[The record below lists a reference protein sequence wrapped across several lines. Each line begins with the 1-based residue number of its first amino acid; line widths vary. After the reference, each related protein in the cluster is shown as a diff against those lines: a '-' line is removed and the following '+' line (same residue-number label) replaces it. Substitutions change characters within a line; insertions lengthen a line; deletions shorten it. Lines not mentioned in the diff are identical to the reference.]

1 MSLVAYGSSDES
13 NDEEVISNQES
24 EKSVKKPPDNVE
36 IKQISKNLEVKEA
49 LQVVEEQIPEI
60 LTVKPRTHISLP
72 TPKIDQEPKILDEN
86 NSVSSSNTGSEEIK
100 INFNLLPQPRR
111 VDVIEDEDEIPENN
125 KEILFDNKNLTNEQP
140 FEKTVKKEKVPVKIS
155 IPRLSDFKDTEEE
168 KEKSRNKIQPSQK
181 GTGLFAVLPPPR
193 SERAV
198 KSKPM
203 VPRVLTKKPTN
214 PKIPPKSPQIST
226 DLKKTRGS
234 SIDNKTDKKST
245 ISSNYDSSSEDEE
258 TDKSPAM
265 DFFSL
270 TSSDEIQASSIPIAD
285 IVNETLKYSQF
296 LQPKN
301 IHPVET
307 FENEN
312 PRSELELSDKTLVSN
327 VMNLP
332 KEEIMKKNKAE
343 VGPKL
348 PVPEQDYNVDSTG
361 NVVFD
366 EKAIEYLCGKRGV
379 KRKNKEFEGVDIIEI
394 NGEDIK
400 PDEREWLVKALT
412 EEPVTRPVSSQ
423 GAGPSGQSKKKH
435 QITYLAHQAKAME
448 VELKNKWAQNKM
460 TRQQTQSKY
469 GF

>member
-1 MSLVAYGSSDES
+1 
-13 NDEEVISNQES
+13 
-24 EKSVKKPPDNVE
+24 
-36 IKQISKNLEVKEA
+36 
-49 LQVVEEQIPEI
+49 
-60 LTVKPRTHISLP
+60 
-72 TPKIDQEPKILDEN
+72 
-86 NSVSSSNTGSEEIK
+86 
-100 INFNLLPQPRR
+100 
-111 VDVIEDEDEIPENN
+111 
-125 KEILFDNKNLTNEQP
+125 
-140 FEKTVKKEKVPVKIS
+140 
-155 IPRLSDFKDTEEE
+155 
-168 KEKSRNKIQPSQK
+168 
-181 GTGLFAVLPPPR
+181 
-193 SERAV
+193 
-198 KSKPM
+198 M
-203 VPRVLTKKPTN
+203 VPRVLTKKPTD
-214 PKIPPKSPQIST
+214 PKIPPKSQQPKAIDS
-226 DLKKTRGS
+226 KK
-234 SIDNKTDKKST
+234 IQNKKGQKST
-245 ISSNYDSSSEDEE
+245 TASNYDSSSEDEE
-258 TDKSPAM
+258 TDKAPAM

-270 TSSDEIQASSIPIAD
+270 ASSDEIQVPSIPIAD
-285 IVNETLKYSQF
+285 IVNETLEYSQF
-296 LQPKN
+296 SHPKN

-307 FENEN
+307 FANESQQ
-312 PRSELELSDKTLVSN
+312 SETELPDKTLVSN

-332 KEEIMKKNKAE
+332 KEEIIKKNKAE

-423 GAGPSGQSKKKH
+423 GSGPSGQSKKKH